1 MSKNQVSIK
10 EEKLSDGS
18 IAYNV
23 IVISDDNDFELV
35 IYCTDSRAAENIST
49 ALFKGALNFEI
60 SKL

>member
-23 IVISDDNDFELV
+23 IVISDDNDFEMV
-35 IYCTDSRAAENIST
+35 IYCVDKKAAENISM
-49 ALFKGALNFEI
+49 ALFNGALNYEI